1 VLETVPPDD
10 DEEGDYLRVIAA
22 FAGSELKGVIGDED
36 DELTLSNYVIA
47 GITDLD
53 ADGVSEVL
61 WWGMG
66 EGFGVGLFVIWFGEG
81 KHQITKL
88 YACECGN
95 YLAPPGFFRSN
106 R

>member
-1 VLETVPPDD
+1 M
-10 DEEGDYLRVIAA
+10 RVIAA